1 MKTALFC
8 LVATLLIAP
17 RLPAQTVQQD
27 VEDRVQAAV
36 REMEDENFHT
46 REAGVKHMLELPPE
60 ALVYLDRIASDN
72 TASPEVIARIQ
83 QNIERLRDKARE
95 KSKLLR
101 ATKIA
106 EWEAIQ
112 AATGYTAGQWRNA
125 AWNPFVKD
133 GFSRITSI
141 YDGGNPDSWRLYP
154 PAVFEPFQKAVDAGC
169 EDPLVNAFYLR
180 TGFKTGR
187 LSADAAHDVLPRIF
201 PRILKSPYADA
212 LKIQAILDFTYAAK
226 VADPAGQLWTAT
238 ERWGAL
244 ESAAELWPAVVKD
257 PAVPDIVLEELAG
270 RFLEAGADADVGQ
283 VKVVGMLLDP
293 WRAARPN
300 TAAVWAFKAA
310 GCVKSANTMIRS
322 EQEKSEEELRSLK
335 ERIATARE
343 AGEKAYA
350 ADVTEEWAPTLM
362 ILVCQH
368 DDADANEMET
378 WFHRAMAA
386 DPDNF
391 DACAN
396 KLRYLAAHGEVE
408 EAVKFG
414 RACAAGERWQ
424 GRVPL
429 ALIAAHE
436 IAAENLDGPA
446 RLAYLQSPDVWA
458 DYQQVFTRFLSVHPK
473 GALAIYYRSLY
484 AEWACVAEKW
494 TVARDQFHI
503 LGDRPDVSAFT
514 SMSTYNYLRRKA
526 DRLAEKQ

>member
-1 MKTALFC
+1 MKKNLFC
-8 LVATLLIAP
+8 IAATLWLAT

-101 ATKIA
+101 GTKIA

-112 AATGYTAGQWRNA
+112 ATKGYNAGQWRNA
-125 AWNPFVKD
+125 AWDPFVKD
-133 GFSRITSI
+133 GFSRFTSI

-154 PAVFEPFQKAVDAGC
+154 PAVFEPFQKAVAAGC
-169 EDPLVNAFYLR
+169 QDPLVNAFYVR
-180 TGFKTGR
+180 TGFKTGLLR
-187 LSADAAHDVLPRIF
+187 ADVVSDLLPRIF
-201 PRILKSPYADA
+201 PRILKSPYPDA
-212 LKIQAILDFTYAAK
+212 LKIQAILDFDFGAK
-226 VADPAGQLWTAT
+226 CADPAGQLWTAN

-244 ESAAELWPAVVKD
+244 EAAAELWPAVVKD
-257 PAVPDIVLEELAG
+257 SAVPDVVLEELAG
-270 RFLEAGADADVGQ
+270 RFLDAGAADEVGR
-283 VKVVGMLLDP
+283 VKVVGMLFDS
-293 WRAARPN
+293 WMAARPN

-310 GCVKSANTMIRS
+310 GYAKSANEMLRS
-322 EQEKSEEELRSLK
+322 DQEQTDEELHSLK
-335 ERIATARE
+335 DRIAVARE

-350 ADVTEEWAPTLM
+350 ADVTDEWAPTLM
-362 ILVCQH
+362 VMICQH
-368 DDADANEMET
+368 DDADAKEMET
-378 WFHRAMAA
+378 WFHRAMEA

-396 KLRYLAAHGEVE
+396 KLAYLAAHGSVE

-414 RACAAGERWQ
+414 RECATGERWQ

-429 ALIAAHE
+429 ALIRAHE
-436 IAAENLDGPA
+436 IAVENLDLPA
-446 RLAYLQSPDVWA
+446 SVAYLQSPDVWA
-458 DYQQVFTRFLSVHPK
+458 DYQQVFTHFLSAHPK
-473 GALAIYYRSLY
+473 GALEVYYRSLY
-484 AEWACVAEKW
+484 ARWACVAEKW
-494 TVARDQFHI
+494 AVAREQFQI
-503 LGDRPDVSAFT
+503 LGDHPEVDLFT

-526 DRLAEKQ
+526 DRLAP